1 MTMFLHLNPKDPED
15 SYTILDHDK
24 IPWDDLGTAL
34 SKQELYVDEE
44 RTQMRTVNPEEFM
57 YMHTRWVEEYPRYI
71 SRVDAFKH
79 HNTRNYVYLINNRRL
94 HVRYDATFNRGY
106 FGPSEEEINEIIRHS
121 PVLPEQQSVR
131 N

>member
-1 MTMFLHLNPKDPED
+1 MTMFLHLDPKDPED
-15 SYTILDHDK
+15 SYTILDTDK

-44 RTQMRTVNPEEFM
+44 RTQMRTVKPEEFM
-57 YMHTRWVEEYPRYI
+57 YMHTKWVEEYVRYI

-94 HVRYDATFNRGY
+94 HVRYNAPFNRGY
-106 FGPSEEEINEIIRHS
+106 FGPSEEEMNEVIRHS
-121 PVLPEQQSVR
+121 PVLS
-131 N
+131 